1 MASLDATARG
11 ILLAAS
17 GARHNLE
24 PDQVDALNDLLAPTG
39 TTLDALLSEQQPH
52 YTDPA
57 FVDALCGLRSAP
69 LTRAPHNAP
78 LSNTT
83 RLEGREAK

>member
-1 MASLDATARG
+1 MASLDAKARG

-24 PDQVDALNDLLAPTG
+24 RDQVDALNALLAPAD

-57 FVDALCGLRSAP
+57 FACAGSDAGLVA
-69 LTRAPHNAP
+69 
-78 LSNTT
+78 
-83 RLEGREAK
+83 G